1 MRKLEAFFAA
11 MIAVMA
17 GSFAVMYA
25 RADVPTAQVGYCATF
40 WCVDFYLCVVYMEAL
55 FSALSH

>member
-1 MRKLEAFFAA
+1 